1 VWDRAIASLFLGIE
15 AARGYRKGHNPSP
28 ESAMSTTAQE
38 GETSSR
44 DRAWIGSVDPPTCA
58 FDSAEAHNKNLGGI
72 TARPISRFTI
82 SEASGT

>member
-1 VWDRAIASLFLGIE
+1 MWDRAIASRFLGIE

-44 DRAWIGSVDPPTCA
+44 DRAWIGSLVCRPDW
-58 FDSAEAHNKNLGGI
+58 SSGG
-72 TARPISRFTI
+72 PSDLRF
-82 SEASGT
+82 